1 MIKLKNLQEIKILK
15 EGGKLLAAIMAE
27 ISSQVKPGVTT
38 GSLNI
43 EAERLIRKAGAS
55 PAFLKYLGFPASL
68 CVSVNEV
75 IVHGVPG
82 FYVLKEGDIV
92 SLDLGIRYKEL
103 ITDMAV
109 TLPVGEI
116 SEKAQKLITVTGEA
130 LWLAIDQAL
139 PGNSIGDIGF
149 AIQNYV
155 ASQGFN
161 VIKDL
166 VGHGVGYEVHEEPEI
181 FNFGE
186 RGAGPELKEGMVLAI
201 EPMVSAGDWHIKQL
215 KDGSFVT
222 RDGSLAAHFEHTVAI
237 TKSGAEILTLL

>member
-186 RGAGPELKEGMVLAI
+186 RGVGPELKEGMVLAI